1 VGVTCVDRPEE
12 GPLASPQ
19 AAWIVDGTI
28 ESPRE
33 IFDPRASQRAKRCSA
48 DNLTFVHTMVLMDEE
63 MVAADPMR
71 IPVASTCLFKVRSLG
86 RHMKMGRVSPA
97 LRSKVRK
104 MRKVASPR
112 GGQVPSPVVKVKARR
127 VATPVR
133 SKFGEDHLMHC
144 RPEAAG
150 LDAEVMKEID
160 EALHQKVKKGEIP
173 GVISMVF
180 RHGVL
185 GHLDCYGFA
194 DLERKV
200 EMRPDSIVR
209 LYSMTK
215 CVVSVALGVCL
226 EEGLL
231 DLNDHVSKYIPAFGN
246 VKVSTEEG
254 LVAASQPITVL
265 HLLTHTSGIG
275 YGPMLGEEPSCD
287 GEERFKD
294 LIVRTGLGRNSSD
307 PNAVRTLEEW
317 CNELAKIPL
326 QHHPGTEWL
335 YGYSHD
341 VIGRIIEVVTGET
354 LDVVIRNKVTVPLH
368 MVDTGFEIPA
378 AKWFRT
384 SGMYRLEEEEGKDGK
399 LLRIDA
405 PSIESNEWI
414 TGNTSPILAGG
425 GSVDAMTGGMVSTA
439 RDYSRF
445 LLMLLRKGELDGIR
459 VLKPETVELL
469 SSNLLPRATGKDDVW
484 TFGSPGVGFGLLGS
498 VSVQH
503 PELDEALK
511 PGEYGWGGMAGT
523 AWTNDPQEDFVLLS
537 FSLVAF
543 DLSTEEVLRAGVRK
557 SIASFNHSRTCA

>member
-1 VGVTCVDRPEE
+1 
-12 GPLASPQ
+12 
-19 AAWIVDGTI
+19 
-28 ESPRE
+28 
-33 IFDPRASQRAKRCSA
+33 
-48 DNLTFVHTMVLMDEE
+48 MVLMDEE
-63 MVAADPMR
+63 MAAADPMR

-112 GGQVPSPVVKVKARR
+112 NVNKLSGRGQVPSPVVKVKARR

-557 SIASFNHSRTCA
+557 SIASFNLSRTCA